1 MNKLK
6 KTLWTV
12 AMSCMLVA
20 SSCVA
25 AFGAEGLRIES
36 SYPKD
41 GQKNTTTENMS
52 VKLTFSQELGSE
64 KYLKQNEKAFSIK
77 GPDGKELPIKVF
89 FNPNNKKE
97 VLVAVDV
104 VEMQQKKDAGKIQ
117 DNTKYTLS
125 INKDLTDN
133 NGGKLDKNQTISFV
147 TLNQGWNT
155 KIYMFA
161 MTGIMILTFVLAS
174 RQSKKHAREEMELDE
189 RDEKFN
195 PYKEA
200 KRTGKPL
207 SQIIADHEKEMAKKN
222 AKRAKLE
229 AKRALEQLEEEEE
242 ETLPPGHY
250 KLKKHVPIAER
261 GGKYRTG
268 RKALAEAK
276 RAEEERLAKRRASYG
291 HKKKKKH

>member
-1 MNKLK
+1 MNKFK
-6 KTLWTV
+6 KIALMAVV
-12 AMSCMLVA
+12 AGMVVA
-20 SSCVA
+20 SSCIGV
-25 AFGAEGLRIES
+25 FGAEGFTLES

-64 KYLKQNEKAFSIK
+64 EYLKTNEKAFSIK
-77 GPDGKELPIKVF
+77 GPDGKNLPIRVF
-89 FNPNNKKE
+89 FNPKNKKE

-104 VEMQQKKDAGKIQ
+104 VEMQSKKDKAVIQ
-117 DNTKYTLS
+117 DNTKYTLE
-125 INKDLTDN
+125 INKSLTDN
-133 NGGKLDKNQTISFV
+133 KGEQLGKDETVSFV

-189 RDEKFN
+189 KDEKFN

-200 KRTGKPL
+200 KKTGKPL
-207 SQIIADHEKEMAKKN
+207 TQIIAEHEKEMAKKN
-222 AKRAKLE
+222 AKRAKLAE
-229 AKRALEQLEEEEE
+229 KRALEEDEEVEEK
-242 ETLPPGHY
+242 LPKGHY
-250 KLKKHVPIAER
+250 RLKTRVPIATR
-261 GGKYRTG
+261 GGKYRSG
-268 RKALAEAK
+268 RKAIAEAK
-276 RAEEERLAKRRASYG
+276 RAEEERLAKRRAAQG